1 MTAKNPGE
9 AGSEARR
16 PLMTVIIDAVKPT
29 SALSQNVLALRS
41 AFDRRT
47 TEIVVASNTPWDAP
61 PEGVRVVVTGF
72 VSRGDKFDKAL
83 EGTHGELVAFLTAGA
98 RPGDGWQQRAIEL
111 MADDT
116 IGAAGGP
123 QLLPPDAS
131 TGQRAAWAVLSSRLG
146 SGPLTYRFKRA
157 APREV
162 ADVTTTNVVVR
173 RSALDAVGGFQSPS
187 PLGDDVRLCYKLRSL
202 LGLRILYDPGLA
214 VEAPP
219 AALSPPFLSSVGQ
232 WGRHRGDL
240 SRRLMETTRLFPHA
254 APAVSLLGGIAL
266 ALLAIPLPVA
276 RLLLAGY
283 VAIYLVA
290 GLAMLA
296 RASGFRAGLLAA
308 IGLPLSHWAYGLG
321 FVRGYLGPS
330 LGVSSPGKH
339 RAHPLRI
346 LIFNWRD
353 VSHPWSG
360 GAESYMHEMARRWVK
375 AGCDVGWVS
384 ARFHGGQRV
393 EVIDGVRIHRLGGPR
408 SLYALAAVSYL
419 MRLRGRYDV
428 IVDCENGIPFFTPL
442 YSRKPVVLVVHH
454 VHAEVFRNELPRYQ
468 QWLALWLEGW
478 LMPVVYR
485 ERPIVTVSAS
495 TQADLVAAGYNPERI
510 SIVANGVDVRN
521 TAAAPPRSGTPL
533 LLYLGRLKRYKSV
546 DVLLQA
552 MPHLLARFP
561 DTRLMV
567 VGQGPDRERLE
578 RLAWKLGLAS
588 SVRFLGY
595 VERSARD
602 RFLASAWVAVY
613 PSAFE
618 GFGVTCL
625 EANAWG
631 TPVVAARVPG
641 LQDAVVDGATGVL
654 VTYGDSEQLG
664 RVLLHLMAD
673 EALRHKLGEQGRNW
687 AVRYSWDTSSE
698 LFLEKLMLLTG
709 QPVESRAAKS
719 LSA

>member
-1 MTAKNPGE
+1 
-9 AGSEARR
+9 
-16 PLMTVIIDAVKPT
+16 
-29 SALSQNVLALRS
+29 
-41 AFDRRT
+41 
-47 TEIVVASNTPWDAP
+47 
-61 PEGVRVVVTGF
+61 
-72 VSRGDKFDKAL
+72 
-83 EGTHGELVAFLTAGA
+83 
-98 RPGDGWQQRAIEL
+98 
-111 MADDT
+111 
-116 IGAAGGP
+116 
-123 QLLPPDAS
+123 
-131 TGQRAAWAVLSSRLG
+131 
-146 SGPLTYRFKRA
+146 
-157 APREV
+157 
-162 ADVTTTNVVVR
+162 
-173 RSALDAVGGFQSPS
+173 
-187 PLGDDVRLCYKLRSL
+187 
-202 LGLRILYDPGLA
+202 
-214 VEAPP
+214 
-219 AALSPPFLSSVGQ
+219 
-232 WGRHRGDL
+232 
-240 SRRLMETTRLFPHA
+240 
-254 APAVSLLGGIAL
+254 
-266 ALLAIPLPVA
+266 
-276 RLLLAGY
+276 
-283 VAIYLVA
+283 
-290 GLAMLA
+290 
-296 RASGFRAGLLAA
+296 
-308 IGLPLSHWAYGLG
+308 
-321 FVRGYLGPS
+321 
-330 LGVSSPGKH
+330 
-339 RAHPLRI
+339 LRI

-353 VSHPWSG
+353 VSHPWAG

-384 ARFHGGQRV
+384 ARFHGGPRV
-393 EVIDGVRIHRLGGPR
+393 EVIDGVRIHRVGGPR
-408 SLYALAAVSYL
+408 SLYALAAVAYL

-521 TAAAPPRSGTPL
+521 AAAAPARSETPL

-602 RFLASAWVAVY
+602 RLLASAWVAVY

-664 RVLLHLMAD
+664 RALLHLMAD
-673 EALRHKLGEQGRNW
+673 EALRKKLGEQGHKW
-687 AVRYSWDTSSE
+687 AARYSWDTSSE

-709 QPVESRAAKS
+709 RPVESRAAKS